1 MIYILFKFSL
11 FSSAQEKIKG
21 IAINIFPASDIDKLI
36 GCLIE
41 NSLETPI
48 EFTDYLLL
56 LIQELRIMPLEL
68 VHLIYTLSYLPNNT
82 QQIFEAI
89 PNFLE
94 KSIEN
99 MPKNEKL
106 LIFIALVNN
115 HKESQQIFEIFQKQF
130 NSDLNAIEIVSAFPV
145 FIKRNNL
152 FLPWTQG
159 LLDALFLHIQG
170 RAIETK
176 ELVTAMYSLCKLKY
190 SNEIFWKAAL
200 EAAIAT
206 KITSAEEYIQV
217 KKTIKEISKL
227 GIDIS
232 KYITH
237 LESTYESN

>member
-94 KSIEN
+94 KSI
-99 MPKNEKL
+99 K
-106 LIFIALVNN
+106 
-115 HKESQQIFEIFQKQF
+115 
-130 NSDLNAIEIVSAFPV
+130 
-145 FIKRNNL
+145 
-152 FLPWTQG
+152 
-159 LLDALFLHIQG
+159 
-170 RAIETK
+170 
-176 ELVTAMYSLCKLKY
+176 
-190 SNEIFWKAAL
+190 
-200 EAAIAT
+200 
-206 KITSAEEYIQV
+206 
-217 KKTIKEISKL
+217 
-227 GIDIS
+227 
-232 KYITH
+232 
-237 LESTYESN
+237 